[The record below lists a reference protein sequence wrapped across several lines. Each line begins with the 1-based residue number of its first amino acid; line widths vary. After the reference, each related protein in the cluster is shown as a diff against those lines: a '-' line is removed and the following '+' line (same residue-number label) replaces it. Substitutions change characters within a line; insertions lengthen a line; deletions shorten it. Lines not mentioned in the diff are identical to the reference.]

1 MSVVIFVPDVA
12 EFAPVLAA
20 ARQVA
25 NCRVIEPV
33 QGYWRIVAGKEL
45 RFNRKALGLKPA
57 LWYSMLSGG
66 YQGRITEYGRDEL
79 RLEAEVSDS

>member
-12 EFAPVLAA
+12 EFAPVRAA

-25 NCRVIEPV
+25 NCRVIAQV
-33 QGYWRIVAGKEL
+33 QGYWRIVAEKEL
-45 RFNRKALGLKPA
+45 RFNRKAVGLKPA

-66 YQGRITEYGRDEL
+66 YRGRITEYGRDDL
-79 RLEAEVSDS
+79 RIETDA

>member
-1 MSVVIFVPDVA
+1 MSVVIFVPDVT

-25 NCRVIEPV
+25 NCRVIAPV
-33 QGYWRIVAGKEL
+33 QGYWRIVAEKEL
-45 RFNRKALGLKPA
+45 HFNRKAVGLKPA

-66 YQGRITEYGRDEL
+66 YRGRITEYGRDDL
-79 RLEAEVSDS
+79 RIETDA